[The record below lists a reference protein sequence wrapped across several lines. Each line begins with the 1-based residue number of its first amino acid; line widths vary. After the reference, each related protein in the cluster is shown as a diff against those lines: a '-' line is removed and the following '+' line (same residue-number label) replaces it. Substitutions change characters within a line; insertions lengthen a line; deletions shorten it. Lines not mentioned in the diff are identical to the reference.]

1 MSMHTEP
8 DWNEDAGLDGP
19 DGSQGNDD
27 KGSDAAS
34 TELTALGEKLP
45 DSIKESGKIRVGS
58 DIEYPPIEF
67 FKEGTDEVQG
77 LDYDLGQAIGKK
89 LGVKVEFINDTD
101 FGNLITSLK
110 NGRYDIVMSAMN
122 DTEERRGNGADF
134 IDYFS
139 AGTSM
144 LVQKG
149 NPKNIT
155 SFDSLCGQT
164 IAVQKGTVQETDVL
178 PPQIE
183 KCKQANNPIKEVLS
197 FEKDTDAV
205 QQVKNGRAVANLQD
219 YPVAGYTAKTSGG
232 GNDFEVVGEQVDVG
246 QYGIAVPSTQTAL
259 RDAIRDA
266 LKAVIDDG
274 TYDQILAKWNISG
287 GALKTAAVNGAA

>member
-1 MSMHTEP
+1 MKKLARLTAVSVAFFLA
-8 DWNEDAGLDGP
+8 AGMTAACGGD
-19 DGSQGNDD
+19 DD
-27 KGSDAAS
+27 KGSGVA
-34 TELTALGEKLP
+34 LTALGEKLP
-45 DSIKESGKIRVGS
+45 DGIKESGVIRVGS

-67 FKEGTDEVQG
+67 FKEGTDEIQG
-77 LDYDLGQAIGKK
+77 LDYDLGQALGEK
-89 LGVKVEFINDTD
+89 LGVEFKFINDTD
-101 FGNLITSLK
+101 FGNMITSLK
-110 NGRYDIVMSAMN
+110 NGRYDIIMSAMN

-149 NPKNIT
+149 NPAGIK
-155 SFDSLCGQT
+155 SFDDLCGKT
-164 IAVQKGTVQETDVL
+164 VAVQKGTVQETDIL

-183 KCKQANNPIKEVLS
+183 KCKNAGTPIKEVLS

-205 QQVKNGRAVANLQD
+205 LQVRNGRAVANLQD
-219 YPVAGYTAKTSGG
+219 YPVAGYTAKTSGD

-246 QYGIAVPSTQTAL
+246 QYGIAVPSTQTVL

-266 LKAVIDDG
+266 LKALIDDG
-274 TYDQILAKWNISG
+274 TYDEILAKWNISG
-287 GALKTAAVNGAA
+287 GALKTAAINGAA